1 MPVAKQPASARRKQS
16 ARQAEHQAIKD
27 LVRDLPSL
35 IMQDSSD
42 TEVPVSQPPVSRQ
55 PVIVHSDPQQR
66 RWVWIGVGLCTLAIG
81 AFWILNIRAMVQ
93 HAFDGRSVETEI
105 ASSAGQ
111 DLQALLNTVMINN
124 EKKNGPGTS
133 STAQIA
139 TSTGGPTEDQLRA
152 ALLAALVTTT
162 TPATTTLATTTN

>member
-1 MPVAKQPASARRKQS
+1 MPVAKQPASGRGKKS

-35 IMQDSSD
+35 IMQDSD
-42 TEVPVSQPPVSRQ
+42 RTEIPVSQPPTRRQ
-55 PVIVHSDPQQR
+55 PVIVHSDPRQR

-93 HAFDGRSVETEI
+93 HAFDGRSVEKEI
-105 ASSAGQ
+105 ARSAGQ
-111 DLQALLNTVMINN
+111 DLQALLNTAMINN
-124 EKKNGPGTS
+124 EKINGPGAS
-133 STAQIA
+133 STAQTA
-139 TSTGGPTEDQLRA
+139 TSTGPTEEQLRA
-152 ALLAALVTTT
+152 ALLAALVATS